1 MIKIDKIYELNCM
14 KFLYGS
20 TLDIKFRNI
29 VDQKRIYVITCI
41 YVF

>member
-20 TLDIKFRNI
+20 TLDIKFRNM
-29 VDQKRIYVITCI
+29 VDQKPKYVIIYV
-41 YVF
+41 